1 MKIVNNYTLLLIQIA
16 FISWLLGTFLPFE
29 ENFQKFLYLDIFDRR
44 HNMYNTIITTFWNL
58 LKWKSVCVCTQLCL
72 TFGDIMHCSPPGSP
86 VHGIFQAKI
95 LDWVAISY
103 SRGSSK
109 PEIKP
114 MSLVSPVLADS
125 LPLYHLGSQSESLA
139 QGKSDDFLQNFSRIF
154 FEEDGKIY

>member
-1 MKIVNNYTLLLIQIA
+1 M
-16 FISWLLGTFLPFE
+16 
-29 ENFQKFLYLDIFDRR
+29 D
-44 HNMYNTIITTFWNL
+44 
-58 LKWKSVCVCTQLCL
+58 
-72 TFGDIMHCSPPGSP
+72 CSPPGSP

-95 LDWVAISY
+95 LGCVAISY